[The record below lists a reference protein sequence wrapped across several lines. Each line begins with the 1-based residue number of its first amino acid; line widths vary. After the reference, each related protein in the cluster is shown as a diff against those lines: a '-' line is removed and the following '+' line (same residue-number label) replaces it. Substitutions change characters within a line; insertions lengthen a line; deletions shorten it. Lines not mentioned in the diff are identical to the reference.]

1 MEGVV
6 SLHLNM
12 EEGGSSGKHYLDTF
26 PERKRERKLEER
38 EWFLLGR
45 VSAIVDDE
53 FSKQRIEL
61 NKEEKKNGNY
71 DSLLHERGLILA
83 GEEIL
88 KNLVG
93 RIKNGVDFGTVNEER
108 EEWSR
113 ALDLLKQ
120 VREKI
125 QKM

>member
-1 MEGVV
+1 M
-6 SLHLNM
+6 HLNM
-12 EEGGSSGKHYLDTF
+12 EEGGSSGEHYMDTF
-26 PERKRERKLEER
+26 RERKRERKLEER
-38 EWFLLGR
+38 DWFLLGR
-45 VSAIVDDE
+45 VSVIVDEE

-61 NKEEKKNGNY
+61 NKEEKKNANY

-113 ALDLLKQ
+113 ALDLLKE

-125 QKM
+125 EKM